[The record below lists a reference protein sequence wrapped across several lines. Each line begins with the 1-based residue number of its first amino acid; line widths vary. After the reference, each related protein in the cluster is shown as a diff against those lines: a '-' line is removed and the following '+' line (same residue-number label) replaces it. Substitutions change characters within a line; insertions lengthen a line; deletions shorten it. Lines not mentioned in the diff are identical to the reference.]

1 MGKFPDIFFE
11 SAGKF
16 SNISE
21 LAGKFSKF
29 ENLPVAHP
37 VAMRYG

>member
-1 MGKFPDIFFE
+1 MGKFPAIFFE

-16 SNISE
+16 SKKIKS
-21 LAGKFSKF
+21 AGKFSKF
-29 ENLPVAHP
+29 EILPAAHH